1 MEIQKKLDH
10 KNIVKVHNCGENGI
24 IKKANGNVIDGLF
37 YLVMDYVPE
46 GLMYD
51 IIEHFEGVGE
61 LVSRFFLKQ
70 LLDSL
75 EYLQE
80 NQIVHR
86 DLKLENI
93 LVNSKMEL
101 KITDFGFATY
111 YNKNKTKG
119 YGGTLSYMAP
129 EVSELKL
136 YDGYKA
142 DIFSMGVIF
151 FITTIGNFPF
161 PEGTKQDKYYNLLTS
176 SKPEKVLRYWSQ
188 VGAEEASD
196 EFKDLFSKMI
206 AYKPSNR
213 PSLKEIREH
222 PYMQMKVKTT
232 DEKI

>member
-1 MEIQKKLDH
+1 MR
-10 KNIVKVHNCGENGI
+10 VHSCGENGV
-24 IKKANGNVIDGLF
+24 IKKANGKIIDGLF
-37 YLVMDYVPE
+37 YLIMDYVPE

-51 IIEHFEGVGE
+51 IIEHYEGVGE
-61 LVSRFFLKQ
+61 LVSRFFMKQ
-70 LLDSL
+70 LLDSM
-75 EYLQE
+75 EYLQD
-80 NQIVHR
+80 QKIVHR

-93 LVNSKMEL
+93 LVNAKMEL

-111 YNKNKTKG
+111 YNYNKTKG

-176 SKPEKVLRYWSQ
+176 SKPEKVQRYWSQ

-196 EFKDLFSKMI
+196 EFKDLF
-206 AYKPSNR
+206 R
-213 PSLKEIREH
+213 
-222 PYMQMKVKTT
+222 
-232 DEKI
+232 